1 MVRLTYRLKG
11 SKQLMFKDFA
21 TMDDG
26 LDFALTER
34 ILAPDDAPG
43 VRLRQMPNGKF
54 YPMRVI
60 ADYAVWSHP
69 ANPA

>member
-1 MVRLTYRLKG
+1 MIRLTYRLKG
-11 SKQLMFKDFA
+11 SKQLMFKDFR
-21 TMDDG
+21 TFDQG
-26 LDFALTER
+26 LDYALTEY
-34 ILAPDDAPG
+34 ILAPDDRPG
-43 VRLRQMPNGKF
+43 VRLRQMPDGKF